1 MNKSII
7 RRRILTLRKKNYK
20 KNFKIDTIKFF
31 LFLRKNRF
39 NLKNIGGYYPSNNE
53 IDDLEILYLL
63 EKKNCKISLPIIGKK
78 NQMDFFQWSR
88 KTPLKINKFGI
99 PEPLSKKIT
108 YPDVLFVPLVGY
120 DNKLNRLGYG
130 GGFYDRYISKIEK
143 NKKIIKIGLAY
154 SFQKLNKIPINL
166 HDKKLDYVFTD
177 KGILK

>member
-63 EKKNCKISLPIIGKK
+63 EKKKLQNFTSNYRKK
-78 NQMDFFQWSR
+78 KSNGFFSMV
-88 KTPLKINKFGI
+88 
-99 PEPLSKKIT
+99 KKDT
-108 YPDVLFVPLVGY
+108 FKD
-120 DNKLNRLGYG
+120 
-130 GGFYDRYISKIEK
+130 
-143 NKKIIKIGLAY
+143 
-154 SFQKLNKIPINL
+154 
-166 HDKKLDYVFTD
+166 
-177 KGILK
+177 